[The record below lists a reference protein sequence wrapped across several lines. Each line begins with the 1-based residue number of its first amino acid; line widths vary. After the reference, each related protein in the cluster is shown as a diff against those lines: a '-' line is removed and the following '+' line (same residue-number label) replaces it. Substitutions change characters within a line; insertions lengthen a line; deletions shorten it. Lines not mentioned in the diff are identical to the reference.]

1 MKNQALLK
9 KLYLLCFTDD
19 TVEDADFLFENVFSK
34 AELLCE
40 EVDGK
45 PISMLFLMDCTLN
58 QKGKETPFYYLYAA
72 CTHPDFRGKGIMGG
86 LLEKAKAFA
95 EKKDKAGIILKP
107 ASPSLFKFYNN
118 YGFESLF
125 KVAKA
130 NLTIE
135 DLADT
140 PKTNLFEIPLKDW
153 SKKRQNILPRLS
165 DAFICFPEKLLCA
178 AAVGSKVVT
187 DQKGSFIVYENRDGV
202 LLCKECLTETNNS
215 LGILSLAKTVMEK
228 EGLNLLELRTPQ
240 APFLKDNPLFE
251 ENFFSVCSNKGVIAD
266 NPYHGFA
273 FD

>member
-1 MKNQALLK
+1 MKNQELLK

-19 TVEDADFLFENVFSK
+19 TVEDADFLFKNVFSK

-40 EVDGK
+40 EVNGK

-72 CTHPDFRGKGIMGG
+72 CTHPDFRGKGIMGT

-95 EKKDKAGIILKP
+95 EKKGKAGIILKP

-130 NLTIE
+130 NLKIE
-135 DLADT
+135 NLADT
-140 PKTNLFEIPLKDW
+140 PEANLLEIPLKDW
-153 SKKRQNILPRLS
+153 SKKRQSLLSKLS
-165 DAFICFPEKLLCA
+165 DSFVCFPERLLCA

-187 DQKGSFIVYENRDGV
+187 DQKGSFLVYENQDGV
-202 LLCKECLTETNNS
+202 LLCKECLTETDNL

-228 EGLNLLELRTPQ
+228 EGLNSSELRTPQ
-240 APFLKDNPLFE
+240 APFLKDNPFFKKE
-251 ENFFSVCSNKGVIAD
+251 YFSVCSNKEIVAE